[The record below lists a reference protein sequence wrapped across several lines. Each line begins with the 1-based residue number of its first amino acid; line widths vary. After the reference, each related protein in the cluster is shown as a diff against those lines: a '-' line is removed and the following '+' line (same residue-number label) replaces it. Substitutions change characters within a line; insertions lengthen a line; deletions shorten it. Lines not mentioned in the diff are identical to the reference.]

1 MKIQFGSQIFAGVQ
15 IPLLW
20 GTRAVIGHPNGN
32 ISVIDLNGEVAKPE
46 IVNNLP
52 WQGIEYAEMEDGFVI
67 YSESKATYF
76 YSPPRKIIRDLSGK
90 LPECEIGADRVRIG
104 TNTISNSMIQGFQ
117 VGIGVTESGMFIG
130 GPAPKGLAPL
140 II

>member
-1 MKIQFGSQIFAGVQ
+1 MNIQFGSQVFIGVQ

-20 GTRAVIGHPNGN
+20 GTRAVIGHPNGE
-32 ISVIDLNGEVAKPE
+32 ISIIDLSGETARPE
-46 IVNNLP
+46 IVINAP
-52 WQGIEYAEMEDGFVI
+52 WQGVEYAEMEDGFVI

-90 LPECEIGADRVRIG
+90 LPECEIGKDRVRIG
-104 TNTISNSMIQGFQ
+104 TNTISNSTIHGFQ
-117 VGIGVTESGMFIG
+117 VGMGVTESGFFIG

-140 II
+140 IV